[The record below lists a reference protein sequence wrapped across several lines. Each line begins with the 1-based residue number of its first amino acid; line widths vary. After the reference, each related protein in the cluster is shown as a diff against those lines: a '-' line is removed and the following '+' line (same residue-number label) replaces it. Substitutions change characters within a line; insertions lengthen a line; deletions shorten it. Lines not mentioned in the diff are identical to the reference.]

1 MESFCLFAELVKDC
15 PWLRHTMFDVIDW
28 CRYTCDLNLLRSC
41 MKLVGAV
48 ICNIYVLK
56 PELSACSP
64 YKKTQEG
71 KKEERNKGRDRQ
83 TAERE
88 RERKE

>member
-1 MESFCLFAELVKDC
+1 
-15 PWLRHTMFDVIDW
+15 
-28 CRYTCDLNLLRSC
+28 

-56 PELSACSP
+56 TELSACSP

-83 TAERE
+83 TDSRE
-88 RERKE
+88 RERKEGMTEWREGGRKGRRKKIKRY